1 MKKIVVLC
9 GIVFFLLSCEKEGI
23 LEGSGEK
30 IRVNISLEDIVFNG
44 NETLTRGHRASSET
58 VQVSLRDGL
67 YMNMTLEPDE
77 EAPTRADALANGVKV
92 RVVAFNGTT
101 PESTTEYTVTGGA
114 LTTSTA
120 LEVNTGTTYKFVAY
134 SYNSAVSPDYPG
146 PTITVA
152 SPHDLLWGSTS
163 KLIQATDYDVSI
175 TMNHLFSQ
183 VNVKATSIHLPDQ
196 PKIMNMTGV
205 TITPGTT
212 VDLPIFTGM
221 ISQNATAATQTI
233 PSWNGFNNVTATSNP
248 VAVNTSTSN
257 PIFVNI
263 GSLEL
268 DGFDPFDNLQAKFK
282 KALSVGTSY
291 TLVVNL
297 YETLFVGSNI
307 YWVSTG
313 GNDGYLTF
321 DKGTSAKSMCQGVF
335 FKWGSLVGVS
345 PTPSSD
351 SNEYG
356 SFTAT
361 TPIYKPTSATTFTK
375 TTTANW
381 ADILPVNAP
390 TTYSSNYLLT
400 IGNNWSAGTGDIC
413 NFIDS
418 EYRLPN
424 WSEFAMGATAVKE
437 DPYFLWDSS
446 NPTTTL
452 IAGGWARID
461 GDWSFVSTMNDDG
474 TTIIVSGASLH
485 GATFPA
491 AGMRFFVD
499 GLFTDDI
506 GLSVGEA
513 GEYWGGSI
521 YFATSAS
528 YIQFSM
534 NEIFSGGFNT
544 DCACPVRCVKI
555 N

>member
-9 GIVFFLLSCEKEGI
+9 GVVFLLLSCEKVGI

-30 IRVNISLEDIVFNG
+30 VRVNISLEDIVFSG
-44 NETLTRGHRASSET
+44 NETLVRGQRASLET

-67 YMNMTLEPDE
+67 YMNMTLQPDE
-77 EAPTRADALANGVKV
+77 EAPTRADALENGVKV
-92 RVVAFNGTT
+92 RVVAYNGTT

-120 LEVNTGTTYKFVAY
+120 LEVSTGTTYKFVAY

-152 SPHDLLWGSTS
+152 SPHDLLWGSAS
-163 KLIQATDYDVSI
+163 KLIQATDYDISI

-183 VNVKATSIHLPDQ
+183 VNVKATSTHLTDQ

-212 VDLPIFTGM
+212 VDLPIFTGV
-221 ISQNATAATQTI
+221 ISQNATAATQNI
-233 PSWNGFNNVTATSNP
+233 PSWNGFNNVTVTSNP

-268 DGFDPFDNLQAKFK
+268 DGFDPFDNLQAKFT
-282 KALSVGTSY
+282 KALTVGTSY

-297 YETLFVGSNI
+297 YGTIFAGSNI

-335 FKWGSLVGVS
+335 FKWGSLVGIS
-345 PTPSSD
+345 PNGGTGQY
-351 SNEYG
+351 NE
-356 SFTAT
+356 FDNTV
-361 TPIYKPTSATTFTK
+361 PIYKPTSANTFTK

-381 ADILPVNAP
+381 SDILYLTAP
-390 TTYSSNYLLT
+390 GSYSGNYLLAV
-400 IGNNWSAGTGDIC
+400 GNNWSAGTGDIC
-413 NFIDS
+413 NFIDNG
-418 EYRLPN
+418 YRLPN
-424 WSEFAMGATAVKE
+424 WSEFAMGATIVGE
-437 DPYFLWDSS
+437 VFWLNWDSS
-446 NPTTTL
+446 NPTTTPV
-452 IAGGWARID
+452 AGGWTRID
-461 GDWSFVSTMNDDG
+461 GDWNPVSSTNDDG

-485 GATFPA
+485 GTTFSA
-491 AGMRFFVD
+491 AGIRYMYN
-499 GLFTDDI
+499 GMIMDDVSAVP
-506 GLSVGEA
+506 GEVGS
-513 GEYWGGSI
+513 YRGGSAHNANNGSTFVF
-521 YFATSAS
+521 YSDELQHTAFHADAALS
-528 YIQFSM
+528 
-534 NEIFSGGFNT
+534 
-544 DCACPVRCVKI
+544 VRCVKI